1 MFAPVPGGGVAPA
14 PSPPADGSGLPRPGA
29 DEGAGSGWVRPTAR
43 LRLLLP
49 CLPSSGPWMIRNAP
63 SAARTTTTA
72 ANTSLRWAGLRSIA
86 AAVTSGG
93 AAGAARTGPGRPARH
108 RGPRCRTGRN
118 PRRGTRSA
126 APRGTP
132 ARRGARPAA
141 RGGAPAARGGGGGR
155 GAGGE
160 RAGGGGAGEGRP
172 GEGGASG
179 EGARTGRGGGV
190 GRAAGWPLPGY
201 PPAGPGALDR
211 GLPAPP
217 LGWLGVPGDP
227 VRDWDGTSGPF
238 VPARAQPDG
247 GRAAGSSVV
256 RGGRSSGGGGRPRA
270 PVAPAPGR
278 PTPPAPA

>member
-63 SAARTTTTA
+63 SAARTTTPA

-126 APRGTP
+126 APRGAP
-132 ARRGARPAA
+132 ARRGARRAA
-141 RGGAPAARGGGGGR
+141 GGGWGGGRGGGGGGGRCGGGAGRDWDR
-155 GAGGE
+155 GAGDE
-160 RAGGGGAGEGRP
+160 RAGGEGAGDERAGDD
-172 GEGGASG
+172 GASRV
-179 EGARTGRGGGV
+179 GARTGMAGAVRP
-190 GRAAGWPLPGY
+190 AAGWPFPGY
-201 PPAGPGALDR
+201 PPAGPGTLDR
-211 GLPAPP
+211 GLPA
-217 LGWLGVPGDP
+217 
-227 VRDWDGTSGPF
+227 
-238 VPARAQPDG
+238 
-247 GRAAGSSVV
+247 
-256 RGGRSSGGGGRPRA
+256 
-270 PVAPAPGR
+270 
-278 PTPPAPA
+278 